1 MSKIKELI
9 TLFKEGDRET
19 RMYILY
25 TIGTVTVNV
34 LVVIGI
40 IVFIYLVYTK

>member
-1 MSKIKELI
+1 MSRIKELI
-9 TLFKEGDRET
+9 TLFEEGDRET

-25 TIGTVTVNV
+25 TVGTVMVNL
-34 LVVIGI
+34 LVAVGV